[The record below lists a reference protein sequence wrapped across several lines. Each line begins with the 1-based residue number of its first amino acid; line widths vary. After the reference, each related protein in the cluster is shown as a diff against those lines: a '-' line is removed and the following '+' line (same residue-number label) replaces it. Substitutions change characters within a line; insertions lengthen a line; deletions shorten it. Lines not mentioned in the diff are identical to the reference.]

1 MSTAQMQ
8 PTQQTTSLFK
18 AMVKAQA
25 DFDKIDRTRSGYN
38 YKYAPLDVVR
48 NAVVPTLK
56 KHGLTVIQFPINGDD
71 HIGDTTTVG
80 VETILAHESGESISR
95 TFTTRLLKQ
104 DPQSVG
110 SAITYYR
117 RYALLACLGLA
128 PEDEDN
134 DASDHAHTQQ
144 RAHEASREV
153 DPADYIM
160 PIGKFKGEKLGSLDL
175 DALTSWAKFMMNK
188 GDLNGPA
195 KEALATIKLYLQDVG
210 R

>member
-1 MSTAQMQ
+1 MSTSQTQA
-8 PTQQTTSLFK
+8 TQQTTSHSNLYAALVRAQKDFK
-18 AMVKAQA
+18 R
-25 DFDKIDRTRSGYN
+25 IDRNKSGYN

-48 NAVVPTLK
+48 NAVVPTLT
-56 KHGLTVIQFPINGDD
+56 KHGLTVIQFPISDED
-71 HIGDTTTVG
+71 KIG
-80 VETILAHESGESISR
+80 VETTLAHESGQSVSR
-95 TFTTRLLKQ
+95 TFTTRLAKL

-134 DASDHAHTQQ
+134 DASDHVHTQP
-144 RAHEASREV
+144 RAHEASSEV

-175 DALTSWAKFMMNK
+175 DALTSWAKFMMSK

-195 KEALATIKLYLQDVG
+195 KEALATIKLYLQDIG

>member
-1 MSTAQMQ
+1 MSTVQAQ
-8 PTQQTTSLFK
+8 TSQQTTSLFK

-56 KHGLTVIQFPINGDD
+56 KHGLTVIQFPINGQEM
-71 HIGDTTTVG
+71 GEERAVG

-95 TFTTRLLKQ
+95 TFTTKLLKQ

-134 DASDHAHTQQ
+134 DASDHVHTQA
-144 RAHEASREV
+144 RAHEASSEV
-153 DPADYIM
+153 DPADYVM
-160 PIGKFKGEKLGSLDL
+160 PIGKFKGEKLGDVDL
-175 DALTSWAKFMMNK
+175 DDLTSWAKFMLSK
-188 GDLNGPA
+188 KDINGPA